1 MISFLC
7 SNDKSIQDRLLPVIY
22 KSLDFNQSEMKRQII
37 KTRKFFNNIMTNAI
51 TLQKI

>member
-22 KSLDFNQSEMKRQII
+22 KSLDFNQSEMKTVQENRNKSNGILSYF
-37 KTRKFFNNIMTNAI
+37 RNN
-51 TLQKI
+51 